1 MPPRTRGH
9 GDPATKFPP
18 AENSSLAP
26 GRKKNLFISPR
37 TSCAPAIPGRSLT
50 PQSDHAPL
58 FEYIDAPSGPSE
70 SSHTC
75 RSWQRAVGP
84 NVCILREAG
93 LDARAN
99 AVASSPTLPF
109 GLPQAIATRRLRC
122 LEPWKSLGQLFG
134 YSVTEWRKFQ
144 SMKSQVRHATAGRGE
159 RKRGLPPPRV
169 LVMAFW

>member
-1 MPPRTRGH
+1 MYVRVPVPDPELPTSLKSRRPIPSVTVTKTVPPERKQRLTCALLGTLGDLGATQTRGH

-26 GRKKNLFISPR
+26 GRKKILFISPR

-109 GLPQAIATRRLRC
+109 GLPQAIATRRL
-122 LEPWKSLGQLFG
+122 
-134 YSVTEWRKFQ
+134 
-144 SMKSQVRHATAGRGE
+144 
-159 RKRGLPPPRV
+159 
-169 LVMAFW
+169 